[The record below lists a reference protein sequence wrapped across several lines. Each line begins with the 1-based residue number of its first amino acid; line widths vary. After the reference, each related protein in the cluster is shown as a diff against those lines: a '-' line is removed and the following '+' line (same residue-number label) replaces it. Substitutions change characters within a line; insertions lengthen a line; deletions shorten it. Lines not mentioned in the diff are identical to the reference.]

1 MKKNLLKL
9 SLVFALAMGTSM
21 TLTSCGGEKTEEA
34 TEEGEKKCEEGKCEE
49 GKCEGDKK
57 CEEGKKCEGDKKC
70 EAADSAAAQ

>member
-34 TEEGEKKCEEGKCEE
+34 AEEGKKCEEGKCEE
-49 GKCEGDKK
+49 GKCEEGKK
-57 CEEGKKCEGDKKC
+57 CEGEKKCEGDKKC
-70 EAADSAAAQ
+70 EAADTAAAQ